1 VDNFRGVDLGEKSV
15 KRETKK
21 KRKKKPRSVLCL
33 IDKGLERH
41 RDKL

>member
-15 KRETKK
+15 KRRAKK
-21 KRKKKPRSVLCL
+21 KRKKKPSSVLCL
-33 IDKGLERH
+33 IDKGFQEI